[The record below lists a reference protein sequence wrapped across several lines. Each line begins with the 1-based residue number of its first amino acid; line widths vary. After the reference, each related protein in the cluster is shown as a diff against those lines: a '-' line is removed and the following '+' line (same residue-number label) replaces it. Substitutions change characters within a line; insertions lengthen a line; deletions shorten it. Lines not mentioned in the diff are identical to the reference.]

1 MSVHR
6 IKKKN
11 PLKQNC
17 VEDPLRVTFGAIS
30 FKYGVAPPSV
40 LWMVV
45 ARLRLNGLSENGRE
59 WTENGVFRCVRDA
72 MGVVWNVGFEWNE
85 SVAM

>member
-11 PLKQNC
+11 PLKQNR
-17 VEDPLRVTFGAIS
+17 VEDPLRVTFGAS
-30 FKYGVAPPSV
+30 SSKYGVAPPSV

-45 ARLRLNGLSENGRE
+45 ARLRLNGMSENGRE
-59 WTENGVFRCVRDA
+59 WTEMEYFWVYER
-72 MGVVWNVGFEWNE
+72 WIEWNE
-85 SVAM
+85 YCVWTLGYRV